1 MNPSCR
7 TDFDTLSIIFK
18 HNRAEQAL
26 KFGALLNI
34 SATSVCTRG
43 PSELFL
49 IIIGLDLCSLGRR
62 NIIYKS
68 HIARVCREIL
78 MLLEIKR
85 CIYAKYVYVEFLLDG
100 KISKN

>member
-1 MNPSCR
+1 MYTLYYCNTLHTDIIDLQVAIKKYKTVIMNPSCR
-7 TDFDTLSIIFK
+7 TDFGTLSIIFK

-26 KFGALLNI
+26 KFGALLNM

-49 IIIGLDLCSLGRR
+49 IIIGLDLCSLRRR

-68 HIARVCREIL
+68 HE
-78 MLLEIKR
+78 
-85 CIYAKYVYVEFLLDG
+85 YAEKY
-100 KISKN
+100 